1 MSLEII
7 VPDDLNEIT
16 LKQYQKFAKVSQIEG
31 NDESFIMQKM
41 VEIFCGINLKN
52 VLKIKFSSIQN
63 VVSILTSAF
72 EKQYSLKRTFVMDGV
87 EYGFIPDLD
96 EISLG
101 EYIDLD
107 KNFNDWENMHKTM
120 SILYR
125 PIKIKK
131 GSRYQIEEYNG
142 TDEATKM
149 KEMPLD
155 VVFGA
160 LVFFYNLEKELLKIT
175 LNYLQ
180 KEAGE
185 NMTSLQ
191 RRILEQNGDGI
202 SQSMLYQRAMFLN
215 LTK

>member
-72 EKQYSLKRTFVMDGV
+72 EKQYDLKRTFVMDGV

-107 KNFNDWENMHKTM
+107 KNFNDWDNMHKTM

-142 TDEATKM
+142 TDEAVKM

-160 LVFFYNLEKELLKIT
+160 LVFFYNLERELLKIT
-175 LNYLQ
+175 LSYLQ
-180 KEAGE
+180 KEAGA

-191 RRILEQNGDGI
+191 KRVLDQSGDGI

>member
-142 TDEATKM
+142 TDEANKM

>member
-72 EKQYSLKRTFVMDGV
+72 EKQYDLKRTFIMDGV

-107 KNFNDWENMHKTM
+107 KNFNDWDNMHKTM

-142 TDEATKM
+142 TDEAVKM

-175 LNYLQ
+175 LSYLQ

-185 NMTSLQ
+185 SMTSLQ
-191 RRILEQNGDGI
+191 KRVLDQSGDGI

>member
-16 LKQYQKFAKVSQIEG
+16 LKQYQKFAKISQIEG

-72 EKQYSLKRTFVMDGV
+72 EKQYDLKRTFVMDGV

-107 KNFNDWENMHKTM
+107 KNFNDWDNMHKTM

-142 TDEATKM
+142 TDEAVKM

-175 LNYLQ
+175 LSYLQ

-185 NMTSLQ
+185 SMTSLQ
-191 RRILEQNGDGI
+191 KRVLDQSGDGI

>member
-72 EKQYSLKRTFVMDGV
+72 EKQYDLKRTFVMDGV

-107 KNFNDWENMHKTM
+107 KNFNDWDNMHKTM

-142 TDEATKM
+142 TDEAVKM
-149 KEMPLD
+149 KDMPLD

-175 LNYLQ
+175 LSYLQ

-185 NMTSLQ
+185 SMTSLQ
-191 RRILEQNGDGI
+191 KRVLDQSGDGI